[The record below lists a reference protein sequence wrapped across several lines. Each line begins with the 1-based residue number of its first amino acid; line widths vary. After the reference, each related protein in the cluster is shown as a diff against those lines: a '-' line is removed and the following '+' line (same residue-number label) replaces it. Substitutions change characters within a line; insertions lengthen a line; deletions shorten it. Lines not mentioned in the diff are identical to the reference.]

1 MDNMVWKNWAPPKCK
16 LFSWL
21 IIQNRVW
28 TADRLERRGWPNGRL
43 CPLCR
48 REDETARHLLF
59 TCRFSIRLWG
69 MIKNWLNVG
78 DFNPPNWVAFN
89 DVQSWWEHLAI
100 ANGRRRKAIPSLL
113 MLVTWEIWNERN
125 SRIFKHLSTL
135 PTLIFARIKLEARN
149 WVLAGAKHLGHLLPG
164 D

>member
-43 CPLCR
+43 CPLCCC
-48 REDETARHLLF
+48 EDETARHLLF

-69 MIKNWLNVG
+69 MIKNWLNIG
-78 DFNPPNWVAFN
+78 DFNPPGLGGLQRRAILVEAPRHRK
-89 DVQSWWEHLAI
+89 WEKEE
-100 ANGRRRKAIPSLL
+100 GDP
-113 MLVTWEIWNERN
+113 VTTHACDLGNLERAQLTD
-125 SRIFKHLSTL
+125 FQ
-135 PTLIFARIKLEARN
+135 ALEHTSELN
-149 WVLAGAKHLGHLLPG
+149 FC
-164 D
+164 